1 MKLRELAER
10 IGAELIGDG
19 DVEIS
24 GAAGVSDAGEGQI
37 TYVEE
42 RRISDLEHTKA
53 SAAVVPHAVAK
64 ADIPVLRARNPR
76 FAFSL
81 VLSILYE
88 RPYEPAGVSS
98 KASIGKDVVIGLG
111 PSIYP
116 NVVIDDGARIGDRV
130 TLYPGVYVG
139 KGSVIGD
146 DSVLH
151 PNVCIGAGVSIG
163 RHVIIH
169 AGAVIGS
176 DGFGFVTEGGVHHK
190 IPQVG
195 GVIIEDYVE
204 IGANST
210 VDRATLGNTVIKQGT
225 KLDNLVHVAHNV
237 AIGSHCLIA
246 AQVGI
251 AGSSTLGD
259 YVVLGG
265 QVGIADHIVI
275 GDRVMAGAKSG
286 IMRDIETGQM
296 IAGHYA
302 MRLREWLKVQA
313 VLPRLPELN
322 RLVAELDKYVK
333 QSRGK
338 GEGS

>member
-10 IGAELIGDG
+10 IGVELIGDG

-24 GAAGVSDAGEGQI
+24 GAAGVSEAGEGQI

-42 RRISDLEHTKA
+42 RRIADLEHTRA
-53 SAAVVPHAVAK
+53 SAAVVPHTVAK
-64 ADIPVLRARNPR
+64 ADIPILRARNPR
-76 FAFSL
+76 FAFGL
-81 VLSILYE
+81 ALSILYE

-98 KASIGKDVVIGLG
+98 KASIGKDVVIGSE

-151 PNVCIGAGVSIG
+151 PNVCIGEGVSIG

-210 VDRATLGNTVIKQGT
+210 VDRAALGNTVIKQGT

-251 AGSSTLGD
+251 AGSSALGD

-275 GDRVMAGAKSG
+275 GDRVMVGGKSG
-286 IMRDIETGQM
+286 ITRDVEAGQV

-322 RLVAELDKYVK
+322 RIVAELDKYVK